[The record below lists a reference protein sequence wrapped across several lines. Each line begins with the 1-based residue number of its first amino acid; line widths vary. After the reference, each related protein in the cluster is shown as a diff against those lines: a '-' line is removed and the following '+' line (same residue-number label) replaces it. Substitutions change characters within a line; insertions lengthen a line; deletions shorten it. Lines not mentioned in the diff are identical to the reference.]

1 MPRSFPSRSW
11 PKTEHVKTIK
21 VIGVLVLIF
30 IAGFSGGVVAT
41 RVIVRQMVRQA
52 RQHPEQTSS
61 LIRTNVERNFVRTLR
76 LNPDQAKQVH
86 EILKESRDR
95 RRPIMEQ
102 YQPQL
107 DAITIETRSNINAKL
122 TREQQERFKE
132 FLSENR
138 QFLPLREPPPKR
150 DQFSNTNSS
159 R

>member
-1 MPRSFPSRSW
+1 M
-11 PKTEHVKTIK
+11 KTIK

-30 IAGFSGGVVAT
+30 VAGFSGGVVAT
-41 RVIVRQMVRQA
+41 RVIVRQMVREA
-52 RQHPEQTSS
+52 RRDPMTPIVLRTNIEQHFFRTMRLPPEQQKQ
-61 LIRTNVERNFVRTLR
+61 IR
-76 LNPDQAKQVH
+76 
-86 EILKESRDR
+86 EILKDARDR

-122 TREQQERFKE
+122 TPDQQERFKE

-138 QFLPLREPPPKR
+138 QFLPLREPPPKK
-150 DQFSNTNSS
+150 DQSSNTNSV